1 MRTTYYNVPS
11 TLTVLAEYGIH
22 SNTTVISPVSAPF
35 HDLSE
40 IDMSIKTSLLIL
52 SLLSST
58 LWVTVASANFSSEQS
73 IQPQTMTL
81 KLQNMTCALC
91 PITIK
96 KALQEVEGVQQ
107 VIVDFDT
114 KTAAITFD
122 SKKTN
127 SDALI
132 KATTN
137 AGYPSAIAAS
147 NVR

>member
-1 MRTTYYNVPS
+1 
-11 TLTVLAEYGIH
+11 
-22 SNTTVISPVSAPF
+22 
-35 HDLSE
+35 
-40 IDMSIKTSLLIL
+40 MSIKTSLLIL

-58 LWVTVASANFSSEQS
+58 LWVTEASANFSSEQS
-73 IQPQTMTL
+73 IQPQTITL

-96 KALQEVEGVQQ
+96 KALQEVKGVQQ

-122 SKKTN
+122 SNITN

-137 AGYPSAIAAS
+137 AGYPSAITAS
-147 NVR
+147 NVQ

>member
-1 MRTTYYNVPS
+1 
-11 TLTVLAEYGIH
+11 
-22 SNTTVISPVSAPF
+22 
-35 HDLSE
+35 
-40 IDMSIKTSLLIL
+40 MSIKTSLLIL

-58 LWVTVASANFSSEQS
+58 LWVTVASANVNSEQS
-73 IQPQTMTL
+73 IQPQTITL

-122 SKKTN
+122 SNITD

-147 NVR
+147 NVQ

>member
-1 MRTTYYNVPS
+1 
-11 TLTVLAEYGIH
+11 
-22 SNTTVISPVSAPF
+22 
-35 HDLSE
+35 
-40 IDMSIKTSLLIL
+40 MSIKTSLLIL

-73 IQPQTMTL
+73 IQPQTITL

-91 PITIK
+91 PMTIK

-122 SKKTN
+122 SKKTD

-137 AGYPSAIAAS
+137 AGYPSAIDAP
-147 NVR
+147 NVQ

>member
-1 MRTTYYNVPS
+1 
-11 TLTVLAEYGIH
+11 
-22 SNTTVISPVSAPF
+22 
-35 HDLSE
+35 
-40 IDMSIKTSLLIL
+40 MSIKTSLLIL

-58 LWVTVASANFSSEQS
+58 LWVMVASANVSSEQS
-73 IQPQTMTL
+73 IQPQTITL

-96 KALQEVEGVQQ
+96 KALQDVKGVLQ

-122 SKKTN
+122 SNITD

-137 AGYPSAIAAS
+137 AGYPSAIAAF
-147 NVR
+147 NVQ

>member
-1 MRTTYYNVPS
+1 
-11 TLTVLAEYGIH
+11 
-22 SNTTVISPVSAPF
+22 
-35 HDLSE
+35 
-40 IDMSIKTSLLIL
+40 MSIKTSLLIL

-58 LWVTVASANFSSEQS
+58 LWVTEASANVSSEQS
-73 IQPQTMTL
+73 IQPQTITL

-96 KALQEVEGVQQ
+96 KALQEVKGVQQ

-122 SKKTN
+122 SNITD

-147 NVR
+147 NVQ

>member
-1 MRTTYYNVPS
+1 
-11 TLTVLAEYGIH
+11 
-22 SNTTVISPVSAPF
+22 
-35 HDLSE
+35 
-40 IDMSIKTSLLIL
+40 MSIKTSLLIL
-52 SLLSST
+52 SLLLST
-58 LWVTVASANFSSEQS
+58 LWATVASANVSSEQS
-73 IQPQTMTL
+73 IQPQTITL

-96 KALQEVEGVQQ
+96 KALQDVKGVLQ

-122 SKKTN
+122 SNITD

>member
-1 MRTTYYNVPS
+1 
-11 TLTVLAEYGIH
+11 
-22 SNTTVISPVSAPF
+22 
-35 HDLSE
+35 
-40 IDMSIKTSLLIL
+40 MSIKTSLLIL

-58 LWVTVASANFSSEQS
+58 LWVTEASANFSSEQS
-73 IQPQTMTL
+73 IQPQTITL

-96 KALQEVEGVQQ
+96 KALQDVKGVLQ

-127 SDALI
+127 SDDLI

>member
-1 MRTTYYNVPS
+1 
-11 TLTVLAEYGIH
+11 
-22 SNTTVISPVSAPF
+22 
-35 HDLSE
+35 
-40 IDMSIKTSLLIL
+40 MSIKTSLLIL

-58 LWVTVASANFSSEQS
+58 LWVTVASTNVSSEQS
-73 IQPQTMTL
+73 IQPQTITL

-96 KALQEVEGVQQ
+96 KALQEVKGVQQ

-122 SKKTN
+122 SNITD

-137 AGYPSAIAAS
+137 AGYPSAIAAP
-147 NVR
+147 NVL

>member
-1 MRTTYYNVPS
+1 
-11 TLTVLAEYGIH
+11 
-22 SNTTVISPVSAPF
+22 
-35 HDLSE
+35 
-40 IDMSIKTSLLIL
+40 MSFKTSLLIL

-58 LWVTVASANFSSEQS
+58 LWVTVASANVNSEQS
-73 IQPQTMTL
+73 IQPQTITL

>member
-1 MRTTYYNVPS
+1 
-11 TLTVLAEYGIH
+11 
-22 SNTTVISPVSAPF
+22 
-35 HDLSE
+35 
-40 IDMSIKTSLLIL
+40 MSFKTSLLIL

-58 LWVTVASANFSSEQS
+58 LWVTVASANVSSEQS
-73 IQPQTMTL
+73 IQPQPITL

-122 SKKTN
+122 SKKN
-127 SDALI
+127 E
-132 KATTN
+132 
-137 AGYPSAIAAS
+137 
-147 NVR
+147 

>member
-1 MRTTYYNVPS
+1 MAFRILWRRCGKFERGVEFQKHPNK
-11 TLTVLAEYGIH
+11 VLCLG
-22 SNTTVISPVSAPF
+22 
-35 HDLSE
+35 
-40 IDMSIKTSLLIL
+40 
-52 SLLSST
+52 
-58 LWVTVASANFSSEQS
+58 
-73 IQPQTMTL
+73 
-81 KLQNMTCALC
+81 ALC

-122 SKKTN
+122 SKKTD

-137 AGYPSAIAAS
+137 AGYPSAIDAP
-147 NVR
+147 NVQ

>member
-1 MRTTYYNVPS
+1 
-11 TLTVLAEYGIH
+11 
-22 SNTTVISPVSAPF
+22 
-35 HDLSE
+35 
-40 IDMSIKTSLLIL
+40 MSIKTSLLIL

-73 IQPQTMTL
+73 IQPQTITL

-96 KALQEVEGVQQ
+96 KALQDVKGVQQ

-114 KTAAITFD
+114 KTAAIPFD
-122 SKKTN
+122 RNITD

-147 NVR
+147 NVQ

>member
-1 MRTTYYNVPS
+1 M
-11 TLTVLAEYGIH
+11 I
-22 SNTTVISPVSAPF
+22 
-35 HDLSE
+35 
-40 IDMSIKTSLLIL
+40 IKTSLLIL
-52 SLLSST
+52 SLLLST
-58 LWVTVASANFSSEQS
+58 LWATVASANVSSEQS
-73 IQPQTMTL
+73 IQPQTITL

-96 KALQEVEGVQQ
+96 KALQDVKGVLQ

-122 SKKTN
+122 SNITD